1 MLVLVPAASTVFADP
16 AAADE
21 AIDKHLSTTAST
33 IVVHCAQSKQ
43 VWGIEGML
51 GLETW
56 TPQEGST
63 FAGK

>member
-1 MLVLVPAASTVFADP
+1 MFADP
-16 AAADE
+16 TAADE

-43 VWGIEGML
+43 VGGVKGIL

-56 TPQEGST
+56 TPQEGSS
-63 FAGK
+63 FARKQR